1 VKSEVIL
8 LHDIWNPWHGCKKC
22 SEGCD
27 HCYMYFLDQM
37 RNQDGSVIYR
47 TKSGL
52 QYPLQQDRKG
62 TYKIKSG
69 EQIRVCMTSDFFL
82 EEADPWRD
90 DAWNVMAQRPDVRF
104 FLLTKRPQRV
114 RACLPKDWGEGPENI
129 MLNVTC
135 ENQKRADER
144 IPILFELP
152 FRHKGIMCAP
162 FIGSVSIEKY
172 LATGKIEQVICGGE
186 NYDGARPCHFEW
198 VQSLREQCEAYDVTF
213 CFIETGTN
221 FIKDGKRYFLPDKD
235 VQSKMAYKSG
245 MSYEGKPMQW
255 KLTNLLGLEIPPQEL
270 YVPHFRERCRQC
282 GSRLIC
288 NGCSDC
294 GKCDS
299 ETWQP

>member
-1 VKSEVIL
+1 
-8 LHDIWNPWHGCKKC
+8 
-22 SEGCD
+22 
-27 HCYMYFLDQM
+27 
-37 RNQDGSVIYR
+37 
-47 TKSGL
+47 
-52 QYPLQQDRKG
+52 
-62 TYKIKSG
+62 
-69 EQIRVCMTSDFFL
+69 
-82 EEADPWRD
+82 
-90 DAWNVMAQRPDVRF
+90 
-104 FLLTKRPQRV
+104 
-114 RACLPKDWGEGPENI
+114 
-129 MLNVTC
+129 
-135 ENQKRADER
+135 
-144 IPILFELP
+144 
-152 FRHKGIMCAP
+152 MCAP